1 MTPGLSPV
9 PRVHVAHASYSNLY
23 GALSHT
29 LPPGHDVPRA
39 HISLT
44 KWRPDAH
51 TIWRS
56 DALTKLALC
65 RTERLAL

>member
-1 MTPGLSPV
+1 MTPGLSPD

-29 LPPGHDVPRA
+29 LPPVTMAPRA
-39 HISLT
+39 YISLT
-44 KWRPDAH
+44 KWRSDAQ

-65 RTERLAL
+65 RTEKLAL